1 MVTWMAYAAGVAC
14 LLAAGALSLDKL
26 CERVAFPR
34 RFAWLAALTLALL
47 VPLMASPPEPQGGA
61 GTAPA
66 GTMTAEVARR
76 GVDADQPNSPIGRT
90 VAGGDPATAGP
101 GPMDRAALTLWGFA
115 SLAVLILI
123 GTVLVAAALARRCW
137 ERRTIAGEVVYISRR
152 FGPALVGVT
161 KPAIVIPRWVVR
173 LGDAVEATVV
183 RHEREHARARD
194 HLALLYSAL
203 VVAAMPWNPVVWW
216 MWLRLR
222 TAVEIDCD
230 RRVLASG
237 IPVAE
242 YGDLLLDIG
251 AGRPAQPFFAT
262 TLVGSKS
269 MLERRLKAMRNQG
282 IKARKFALLLLG
294 CVAVAATAV
303 ACGVPAPQGI
313 APAVKEALEDPAV
326 AAAETWPPPPVDDEG
341 RVFIRGINKAPV
353 VSLDSGI
360 VADDPLVL
368 VDGFLLDGGLAELL
382 ASEPLNIQWVGF
394 SRDPELLPEL
404 GDEASRGMV
413 IIGTA
418 DWQREGE
425 RAVSLDLWRRTH
437 DEVSTFDP
445 ARQLISGLNPGFN
458 LTRRPQ
464 PTLDLTRRRQPTFDL
479 TRRPQKS

>member
-34 RFAWLAALTLALL
+34 RFVWLTALTLALL
-47 VPLMASPPEPQGGA
+47 VPLMASPPEPQGG
-61 GTAPA
+61 A

-115 SLAVLILI
+115 SLAVFDPD
-123 GTVLVAAALARRCW
+123 RH
-137 ERRTIAGEVVYISRR
+137 
-152 FGPALVGVT
+152 
-161 KPAIVIPRWVVR
+161 
-173 LGDAVEATVV
+173 EATVV
-183 RHEREHARARD
+183 RHEREHARAWD
-194 HLALLYSAL
+194 HLALLNSAL
-203 VVAAMPWNPVVWW
+203 IVAAMPWNPVVWW

-269 MLERRLKAMRNQG
+269 MLERRLNPR
-282 IKARKFALLLLG
+282 
-294 CVAVAATAV
+294 
-303 ACGVPAPQGI
+303 
-313 APAVKEALEDPAV
+313 
-326 AAAETWPPPPVDDEG
+326 
-341 RVFIRGINKAPV
+341 
-353 VSLDSGI
+353 
-360 VADDPLVL
+360 
-368 VDGFLLDGGLAELL
+368 
-382 ASEPLNIQWVGF
+382 
-394 SRDPELLPEL
+394 
-404 GDEASRGMV
+404 
-413 IIGTA
+413 
-418 DWQREGE
+418 
-425 RAVSLDLWRRTH
+425 
-437 DEVSTFDP
+437 FD
-445 ARQLISGLNPGFN
+445 

-464 PTLDLTRRRQPTFDL
+464 PTFDFTRPRQT
-479 TRRPQKS
+479 S